1 MNPINLLWNMLGI
14 VLAYSKFVNA
24 LKTIL
29 VRLQAIHN
37 SPNAPICDVYP
48 DLVHEFIR

>member
-1 MNPINLLWNMLGI
+1 MNPINLSWNMPRNI
-14 VLAYSKFVNA
+14 RAYFELVNA

-37 SPNAPICDVYP
+37 SPNAPMCDAHTK
-48 DLVHEFIR
+48 LVHEF